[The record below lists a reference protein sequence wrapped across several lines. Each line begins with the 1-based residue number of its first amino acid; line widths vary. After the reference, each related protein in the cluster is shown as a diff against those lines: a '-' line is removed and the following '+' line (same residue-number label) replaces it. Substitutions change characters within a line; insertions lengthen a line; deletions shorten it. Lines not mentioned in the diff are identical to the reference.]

1 MYDAL
6 KKGLSTEFETD
17 NIIYGAAYT
26 EKGIILRANRIDW
39 AIFAGILVSKIS
51 GDKKSRYRPVFVTVL
66 NCIEAVFGRWDSS

>member
-17 NIIYGAAYT
+17 NIIYGAVYT

-51 GDKKSRYRPVFVTVL
+51 GKKSPGINRFLFR
-66 NCIEAVFGRWDSS
+66 C